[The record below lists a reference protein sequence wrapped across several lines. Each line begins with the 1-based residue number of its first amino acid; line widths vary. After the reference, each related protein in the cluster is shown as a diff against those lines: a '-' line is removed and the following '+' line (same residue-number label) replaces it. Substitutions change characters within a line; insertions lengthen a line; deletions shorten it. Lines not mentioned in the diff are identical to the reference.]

1 MARLNKVARG
11 KHRWIGLSLSDRKLS
26 RLDCQK
32 KLESELKYFNFKL
45 FDFIIVENE
54 LLAIIKVPLKIY
66 RESLVILNHHGT
78 FKTITSSGKI
88 ILVRERLG
96 IKVMRK
102 KR

>member
-1 MARLNKVARG
+1 VSGLNKAARG
-11 KHRWIGLSLSDRKLS
+11 KHRWVGLSVSDRNFS

-32 KLESELKYFNFKL
+32 KLESELKHLNSKL
-45 FDFIIVENE
+45 FDFTNTEND
-54 LLAIIKVPLKIY
+54 LFAIIKVPLKHY
-66 RESLVILNHHGT
+66 RESLEILNHHGT

-96 IKVMRK
+96 IKASKK

>member
-1 MARLNKVARG
+1 VSRLNKAARG
-11 KHRWIGLSLSDRKLS
+11 KHRWIGLSVSDSELS

-32 KLESELKYFNFKL
+32 KLESELKQINSKL
-45 FDFIIVENE
+45 FDFINVENE
-54 LLAIIKVPLKIY
+54 LLAIIKVPLKNY
-66 RESLVILNHHGT
+66 RQSLEILNHHET

>member
-1 MARLNKVARG
+1 MSRLNKVARG
-11 KHRWIGLSLSDRKLS
+11 KHRWIGLRVSDRKLS

-32 KLESELKYFNFKL
+32 KLESELKHFNSKL
-45 FDFIIVENE
+45 FDFTNVENE

>member
-1 MARLNKVARG
+1 MARVNKVARG

-66 RESLVILNHHGT
+66 RESLEILNHHGT

>member
-1 MARLNKVARG
+1 VARLNKVARG

-66 RESLVILNHHGT
+66 RESLEILNHHGT